1 MKFTDPLENR
11 IIELPEQWDSVMPK
25 DIAIAIFGV
34 GHPANK
40 SDGNQ
45 IMKWVAMASS
55 PKKTLT

>member
-1 MKFTDPLENR
+1 MTLNPLEVR

-45 IMKWVAMASS
+45 IKKLKWVGMASS
-55 PKKTLT
+55 PKK